1 MRKFKNSLRPV
12 SLKLVNEG
20 ENGILLPPTPPHTK
34 KTNTED
40 IEQDGRY
47 GTTRRETRINLHMD
61 KGKHS
66 LRSNIII
73 VVVIGRNTW
82 CGVFL

>member
-20 ENGILLPPTPPHTK
+20 ENEILPPHTK

-47 GTTRRETRINLHMD
+47 GTTRETRMNLHMD
-61 KGKHS
+61 KGKHYYVAT
-66 LRSNIII
+66 L
-73 VVVIGRNTW
+73 
-82 CGVFL
+82 L